1 MTNISTLCRARR
13 HESNTTWTTRIGAK
27 TIKRWR
33 LKDRWR
39 TSTVPR
45 FLPCNPVQLARE
57 EIGVLLLLQV
67 TEGTGAS
74 ARDSERAAMESWKV
88 LRWTCKHGR
97 QLLLNG
103 GWKSV
108 DEDIDLLGMPCR
120 SSRHAAPA
128 RLANCIH
135 RAGCMVG
142 IEC

>member
-1 MTNISTLCRARR
+1 MIAPLRRARW
-13 HESNTTWTTRIGAK
+13 HESNATRTTQIGVK
-27 TIKRWR
+27 MIKRWR

-39 TSTVPR
+39 TSTIPR
-45 FLPCNPVQLARE
+45 FLPWNPVQLARE

-108 DEDIDLLGMPCR
+108 DEDIDHVSLLSGNR
-120 SSRHAAPA
+120 SKAQVPGEDKD
-128 RLANCIH
+128 L
-135 RAGCMVG
+135 
-142 IEC
+142 